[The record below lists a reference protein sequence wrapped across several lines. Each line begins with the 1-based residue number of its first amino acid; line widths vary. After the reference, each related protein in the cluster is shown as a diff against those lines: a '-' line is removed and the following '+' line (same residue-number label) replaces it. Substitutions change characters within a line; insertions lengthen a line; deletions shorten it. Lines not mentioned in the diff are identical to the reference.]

1 MERALEILEI
11 LSKSP
16 SVAFYEVLVAKS
28 IKNILN
34 DSKIVF
40 IEDEFGNIIVELKGS
55 NPEIPPIAFVA
66 HMDHPGFEIE
76 SISGEKV
83 MAAPLGGVPNSAIS
97 KGAQCFVLNESHER
111 VSCVLTPTEDPSLR
125 LVNVSGADNLEVGLP
140 VFFDLEDFSVDE
152 EFIYMRALDDL
163 AGCAAIITA
172 LENVINSPLENS
184 VYGVFTRAEEVGLI
198 GARLLAQSN
207 LLPLNTFVVSVETSS
222 VIPGVTQNKGPV
234 IRTGDASY
242 TFDAQAEQILLMS
255 RDLISKEDSS
265 FKSQRHLMDAGSC
278 EASAFMAYGYK
289 ATGIAFPLNNWH
301 NASTE
306 IKDPNSNI
314 TSESIGIS
322 DFINGTKLIEV
333 AMDYGPFWE
342 PNVVSDR
349 YKKIDPMFIKRLK
362 DD

>member
-1 MERALEILEI
+1 M
-11 LSKSP
+11 
-16 SVAFYEVLVAKS
+16 
-28 IKNILN
+28 
-34 DSKIVF
+34 
-40 IEDEFGNIIVELKGS
+40 
-55 NPEIPPIAFVA
+55 
-66 HMDHPGFEIE
+66 
-76 SISGEKV
+76 
-83 MAAPLGGVPNSAIS
+83 
-97 KGAQCFVLNESHER
+97 
-111 VSCVLTPTEDPSLR
+111 
-125 LVNVSGADNLEVGLP
+125 
-140 VFFDLEDFSVDE
+140 
-152 EFIYMRALDDL
+152 
-163 AGCAAIITA
+163 
-172 LENVINSPLENS
+172 INNPLENS

-222 VIPGVTQNKGPV
+222 IIPGVTQNKGPV

-265 FKSQRHLMDAGSC
+265 FTSQRHLMDAGSC

-314 TSESIGIS
+314 ASESIGIS
-322 DFINGTKLIEV
+322 DFINGTNLIEV
-333 AMDYGPFWE
+333 AMGYGRFWK
-342 PNVVSDR
+342 PKVVSDR
-349 YKKIDPMFIKRLK
+349 YRKIDPMFIERLK